1 MEDSHIIAIESPN
14 GDIHIGNSKIE
25 KNNPYLLNSNI
36 YNQNVENIQNI
47 QNIQNSNRNVQTIY
61 FDNNTLD
68 FACRIQTQAYIIKF
82 ICSIDFVCSLIN
94 ILVYYYSFYK
104 SAISM
109 IFSGYG
115 YISTVNY
122 DKFGLAVYIIYRGGE
137 VILNMYYLTNIIFCK
152 ECYIIV
158 NNLFDSDYNY
168 SIYIFYEF
176 LSILFNMYIV
186 YYIASFHNSIP
197 LLLNH
202 EITSV

>member
-25 KNNPYLLNSNI
+25 KNNPYLLKYNILENNQNNQNNNSN
-36 YNQNVENIQNI
+36 
-47 QNIQNSNRNVQTIY
+47 VQSILY
-61 FDNNTLD
+61 FDNNALE

-82 ICSIDFVCSLIN
+82 MCSIDFVCSLIN
-94 ILVYYYSFYK
+94 ILIYYYSFYK

-137 VILNMYYLTNIIFCK
+137 VILNMYYLTNIIFCR

-158 NNLFDSDYNY
+158 NNLFDSEYNY

-197 LLLNH
+197 LLSNH